1 MNWLD
6 RLFHRVP
13 ADQVRR
19 DQLFE
24 AERLVVEHHA
34 AAEIHIAL
42 AGAYSARVA
51 RLRREIAPE
60 PATLRVA
67 K

>member
-24 AERLVVEHHA
+24 AERMVVEHQA

-42 AGAYSARVA
+42 AGAYSARVMPGCGA
-51 RLRREIAPE
+51 RSPPSQPR
-60 PATLRVA
+60 
-67 K
+67 